1 MMQRTDS
8 EAYPSHER
16 RESNV
21 LQVCAMDVAVR
32 ENQPPAPFTLPPSPC
47 GYCAGTFGGDDVG
60 GDGLD
65 TKRFTQAFEEA
76 QGKQPLKQPLHLPHA
91 KGCLADVL
99 NGHKF
104 ILLFLFVFQFSF
116 LLRIKLGFFLLFSS
130 AFIFF
135 SIFTHGCFS
144 FLANKYM

>member
-1 MMQRTDS
+1 MLPFEKTC
-8 EAYPSHER
+8 PFH
-16 RESNV
+16 
-21 LQVCAMDVAVR
+21 
-32 ENQPPAPFTLPPSPC
+32 PAPFTLPPSGTFPFTLRVLR
-47 GYCAGTFGGDDVG
+47 GDDIPLPPAGTFGEDDVG

-91 KGCLADVL
+91 KGCLADASS
-99 NGHKF
+99 GHKF

>member
-1 MMQRTDS
+1 
-8 EAYPSHER
+8 
-16 RESNV
+16 
-21 LQVCAMDVAVR
+21 MDIAVR
-32 ENQPPAPFTLPPSPC
+32 ENLPPSPC
-47 GYCAGTFGGDDVG
+47 TLPPAGTFGGYCAGTFPFGDDVG

-76 QGKQPLKQPLHLPHA
+76 QGKQSLKQPLHLPHA
-91 KGCLADVL
+91 KGCLADASS
-99 NGHKF
+99 GHKF

-144 FLANKYM
+144 FLENKYM